1 MDDTFRYRID
11 AVREFHFYITPKRHD
26 AMTDGVSKTPQLSF
40 EVQHVSLLLLAITHQ
55 CLLVDM
61 KMA

>member
-1 MDDTFRYRID
+1 MDDTFRYR
-11 AVREFHFYITPKRHD
+11 ITPKRHD
-26 AMTDGVSKTPQLSF
+26 AMTDGVSETPQLSF
-40 EVQHVSLLLLAITHQ
+40 EVQHMSLLLLAITHQ